1 MSKKK
6 SEHIAMS
13 LTDVRKTFIQGTKT
27 LEVLKGVSFEIKQG
41 EIVALV
47 GQSGAGKS
55 TLLQMAGLL
64 ECPTSGRVMV
74 EGIDASTAGDSA
86 RTNLRGRTIGF
97 IYQSHNLM
105 PEFTAV
111 ENVVLPQLVIG
122 IPKDRA
128 TKRAQELLDSV
139 GLSHRFNHVPAKMSG
154 GEQQRVA
161 IARSMANN
169 PAILLADEPT
179 GSLDEETAERVFQ
192 TLLDMTKKTGL
203 SALIATHNLD
213 LAKRMDRTI
222 TLHNG
227 VLV

>member
-1 MSKKK
+1 MSLKDVKK
-6 SEHIAMS
+6 SF
-13 LTDVRKTFIQGTKT
+13 VQGTRSI
-27 LEVLKGVSFEIKQG
+27 EVLKGVTFDINQG

-55 TLLQMAGLL
+55 TMLQMAGLL
-64 ECPTSGRVMV
+64 ECPTSGSVMI
-74 EGIDASTAGDSA
+74 EGIEASKANDQA

-105 PEFTAV
+105 PEFTAL
-111 ENVVLPQLVIG
+111 ENVTLPQLIVG

-128 TKRAQELLDSV
+128 NKRSAELLDGV
-139 GLSHRFNHVPAKMSG
+139 GLSHRLHHVPSKMSG

-192 TLLDMTKKTGL
+192 TLIDMTKKTGL

-222 TLHNG
+222 KLHSG
-227 VLV
+227 TVSE